1 MSIADLTNPLVA
13 LAGVLLV
20 ASLLV
25 LQIRRRRLSIR
36 GLWLTPAVLVGLTA
50 WTVIANPPP
59 QSSGWLWLGLALCIG
74 LVVGAVRGVLVDVH
88 RIDTADGTML
98 VQNTRLG
105 VLVWLVA
112 FVCRIVVR
120 QVMGRADPDTSA
132 LDGATAAL
140 LVAALGVVISRSISM
155 YFAYQSV
162 KRSMAW

>member
-13 LAGVLLV
+13 AAGVLLV
-20 ASLLV
+20 AGLLL
-25 LQIRRRRLSIR
+25 LQIRSRRLSIR
-36 GLWLTPAVLVGLTA
+36 GLWLTPAALVGLTA
-50 WTVIANPPP
+50 WNVIANPPR
-59 QSSGWLWLGLALCIG
+59 QSSGWLWLGVALCIG

-88 RIDTADGTML
+88 RVDTQTGTML

-112 FVCRIVVR
+112 FVCRVIVR
-120 QVMGRADPDTSA
+120 QVVGHDPDTFA
-132 LDGATAAL
+132 IDGVTAAL
-140 LVAALGVVISRSISM
+140 LVAALGVVISRSIAM

>member
-13 LAGVLLV
+13 AAGVLLV
-20 ASLLV
+20 AGLLV

-36 GLWLTPAVLVGLTA
+36 GLWVTPAVLLGLTA
-50 WTVIANPPP
+50 WTLTANPPRE
-59 QSSGWLWLGLALCIG
+59 SSGWLWLGLALGIG

-88 RIDTADGTML
+88 RIDTATGTML

-112 FVCRIVVR
+112 FVGRIVVR
-120 QVMGRADPDTSA
+120 QVIGRADPETAA

-162 KRSMAW
+162 KRSVAW